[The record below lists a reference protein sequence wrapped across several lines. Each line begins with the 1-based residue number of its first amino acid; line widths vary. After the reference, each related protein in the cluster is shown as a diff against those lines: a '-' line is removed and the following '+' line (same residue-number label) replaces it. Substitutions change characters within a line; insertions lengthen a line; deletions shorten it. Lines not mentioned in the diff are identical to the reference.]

1 MARGEREGSSPC
13 SCQKMAIRWRGRRK
27 FVGVGVPVGLGLRE
41 DVVEMRNG
49 ETRTMGRT
57 ARSWASRGDV
67 GKWPEVHR
75 APARVRVDGATDL
88 LWEKRNGRH
97 QRVRTGEGMR
107 MDHKMVE
114 LTHRAAAGELVTV
127 AATVDSGEQLK
138 QPDGVS
144 EKVEWGET
152 ERRARGSWGGPRSG
166 RGHSDG
172 GGKRALTRRFPAP

>member
-1 MARGEREGSSPC
+1 M
-13 SCQKMAIRWRGRRK
+13 
-27 FVGVGVPVGLGLRE
+27 GLGLRE

-57 ARSWASRGDV
+57 ARSRASRGDV

-75 APARVRVDGATDL
+75 APARVRVDGAVDL

-97 QRVRTGEGMR
+97 QRVRAGEGMR
-107 MDHKMVE
+107 MDHKMAE

-144 EKVEWGET
+144 EKVEWGRNRE
-152 ERRARGSWGGPRSG
+152 ESEGILGRASEWSG
-166 RGHSDG
+166 
-172 GGKRALTRRFPAP
+172 TQ